1 MYLCEVILWTI
12 VGCSPGNHVP
22 TWGKVVVV
30 MYPQE
35 KPYWIAFSSMR
46 DSPSRT
52 LLWTLSELP
61 RPEHH
66 SGSGT
71 ISKLAFPSRSR
82 IAGPPEWK
90 MITDFPPEWSQKSSS
105 LDPAPSNK
113 LPPSSVGSG
122 SKGKGFVNDGLQ
134 TLQARPRHCCQE
146 IGKLNWDEYVGVLNL
161 GL

>member
-1 MYLCEVILWTI
+1 MAQVSELEEVLDSMYLCEVILWTI

-22 TWGKVVVV
+22 TWGKAVDV

-90 MITDFPPEWSQKSSS
+90 MVTDFPPEWSQKSSS

-113 LPPSSVGSG
+113 LPPSSVGAAA
-122 SKGKGFVNDGLQ
+122 KERDL
-134 TLQARPRHCCQE
+134 
-146 IGKLNWDEYVGVLNL
+146 
-161 GL
+161 

>member
-1 MYLCEVILWTI
+1 MEDPRRDPASETPPRDGRKLAQVSELEEVLDSMYLCEVILWTI

-22 TWGKVVVV
+22 TWGKAVDV

-90 MITDFPPEWSQKSSS
+90 MITHFPPEWSQKSSS

-113 LPPSSVGSG
+113 LPPALWERQQR
-122 SKGKGFVNDGLQ
+122 KGICK
-134 TLQARPRHCCQE
+134 
-146 IGKLNWDEYVGVLNL
+146 
-161 GL
+161 